1 MIATNSTTVRSFA
14 YGVSCG
20 DTIFA
25 PHDET
30 EGFPTFR
37 SVVSKSGNRTVRVI
51 FQQAI
56 AEGNDSDALLTGL
69 AALGCD
75 FERASAK
82 YVAVNIP
89 ASADLRMVVSY
100 LIERKVEWEHA
111 DPTYD
116 EFHAT
121 S

>member
-1 MIATNSTTVRSFA
+1 VMIATNST
-14 YGVSCG
+14 CG
-20 DTIFA
+20 
-25 PHDET
+25 
-30 EGFPTFR
+30 
-37 SVVSKSGNRTVRVI
+37 
-51 FQQAI
+51 
-56 AEGNDSDALLTGL
+56 
-69 AALGCD
+69 

-89 ASADLRMVVSY
+89 TSADLRMVVSY
-100 LIERKVEWEHA
+100 LLERKVEWEHA

>member
-1 MIATNSTTVRSFA
+1 MSNAPGGGSPRFCFESVKPMGHRRSRCRGRSISVMIATNST
-14 YGVSCG
+14 
-20 DTIFA
+20 
-25 PHDET
+25 
-30 EGFPTFR
+30 
-37 SVVSKSGNRTVRVI
+37 
-51 FQQAI
+51 
-56 AEGNDSDALLTGL
+56 
-69 AALGCD
+69 CD

-89 ASADLRMVVSY
+89 TSADLRMVVSY
-100 LIERKVEWEHA
+100 LLERKVEWEHA